1 LRTIA
6 LGYKD
11 ISAEEFN
18 RIVNEKEAEEEAKGD
33 DERQA
38 LGQALDQGL
47 NLIAILGIKDPLRKE
62 IVSAVQKCQQ
72 AYVTV
77 RMVTGDNLETATAI
91 AKDAGII

>member
-62 IVSAVQKCQQ
+62 IVSAVQKCQ
-72 AYVTV
+72 
-77 RMVTGDNLETATAI
+77 
-91 AKDAGII
+91 